1 MAGKLYKNSFKL
13 NVAWGDGRRA
23 AQTGLLVSA
32 NPYSVGVPA
41 YQAWIDGFNNT
52 FA

>member
-1 MAGKLYKNSFKL
+1 MAGKWYKKSIL
-13 NVAWGDGRRA
+13 LQEAWGDGRRA
-23 AQTGLLVSA
+23 AQTGQLVGT
-32 NPYSVGVPA
+32 NPFTAGVPA

>member
-1 MAGKLYKNSFKL
+1 MAGKIYKNSFKL
-13 NVAWGDGRRA
+13 NDAWGDGRRA
-23 AQTGLLVSA
+23 AQTGQLVGT
-32 NPYSVGVPA
+32 NPFISGIPA

>member
-1 MAGKLYKNSFKL
+1 MAGKLYKNSVHL
-13 NVAWGDGRRA
+13 NDAWGDGRGA
-23 AQTGLLVSA
+23 AQTGKLVGT
-32 NPYSVGVPA
+32 NPFDSGVPA

>member
-1 MAGKLYKNSFKL
+1 MAGKLYKNSVHL
-13 NVAWGDGRRA
+13 QHAWGDGRRA
-23 AQTGLLVSA
+23 AQTGLLVGA
-32 NPYSVGVPA
+32 NPFSVGVPA

>member
-1 MAGKLYKNSFKL
+1 MAKWYKNSIRLQK
-13 NVAWGDGRRA
+13 AWGDGRRA
-23 AQTGLLVSA
+23 AQTGLLVDT
-32 NPYSVGVPA
+32 NPYSAGVPA

>member
-1 MAGKLYKNSFKL
+1 MLMAGKIYKNSFKL
-13 NVAWGDGRRA
+13 NA
-23 AQTGLLVSA
+23 AQTGALVGT
-32 NPYSVGVPA
+32 NPFDASVPA